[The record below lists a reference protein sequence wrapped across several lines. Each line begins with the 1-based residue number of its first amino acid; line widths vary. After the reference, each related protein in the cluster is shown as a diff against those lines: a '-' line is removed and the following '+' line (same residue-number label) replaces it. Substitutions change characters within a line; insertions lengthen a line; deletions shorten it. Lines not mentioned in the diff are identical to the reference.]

1 MLDTEADVPGPG
13 AERLIDVLRTVVA
26 PLVEADEGELYLLEA
41 TSMQVRLHLRGKFSG
56 CPGNNLVAEE
66 VILPVLRREAPDVR
80 LDVSSGPLLP
90 QGAERV
96 SPRSSSPPSPGE
108 PNPA

>member
-1 MLDTEADVPGPG
+1 MLDTEADVAGPG
-13 AERLIDVLRTVVA
+13 SERIIGVLRTVIA

-41 TSMQVRLHLRGKFSG
+41 TSGHVRLHLRGKFSG

-66 VILPVLRREAPDVR
+66 VILPVLRREAPGVR

-90 QGAERV
+90 PGAQRV
-96 SPRSSSPPSPGE
+96 SPQSAPPSSPE
-108 PNPA
+108 APNPA